1 MSGSAPRPTS
11 SAANTPITP
20 TGRTGPIRLG
30 AIGTGLAMER
40 LHWPALRQLPDRFT
54 VTAFAEKDQATAQ
67 RFAAYSGVP
76 LERRSVDYQALL
88 DRRDVDAVV
97 ILLPIP
103 LLYEAARAALQAGK
117 HVLCEKP
124 PGIDLDQGR
133 AFLEL
138 EKQFPD
144 RKLLVAENFFYR
156 DDLRL
161 ARKLLDDGAIGRL
174 NTMTWRMASQ
184 YLPDPGGRSF
194 SSTPWRWQPQYRG
207 GPHLDGGVHMIAQI
221 RLLCG
226 DVKAVHGLVQHAN
239 TKMGG
244 PSDMTL
250 NLRFVSGAIGSDVS
264 LHSEIPVQPE
274 QSRGMRLYG
283 SEGVMTFTGNFAE
296 STRTVTVHRPADPA
310 DPGDATSA
318 SAASAR
324 GAGPKTTAE
333 EHRVERTDGGYY
345 NEWRNFHDAIVHGA
359 EIVGTVAQS
368 FHNMLIVLRG
378 LDSAEGAGEVDLT
391 PDAPTPLTNKP
402 LPLWQPHGAK
412 DLFDT
417 LPCQV
422 AFP

>member
-1 MSGSAPRPTS
+1 
-11 SAANTPITP
+11 
-20 TGRTGPIRLG
+20 
-30 AIGTGLAMER
+30 MER
-40 LHWPALRQLPDRFT
+40 LHWPALRQMADRFT
-54 VTAFAEKDQATAQ
+54 ISAFAEKDQATAE
-67 RFAAYSGVP
+67 RFAAYSGVAIGQ
-76 LERRSVDYQALL
+76 RSVDYQALL

-103 LLYEAARAALQAGK
+103 LLYDAARAALQAGK

-144 RKLLVAENFFYR
+144 RTLLVAENFFYR

-161 ARKLLDDGAIGRL
+161 ARKLLDEGAIGRL

-184 YLPDPGGRSF
+184 YVPDPGGRSF
-194 SSTPWRWQPQYRG
+194 SSTPWRWHPAYRG
-207 GPHLDGGVHMIAQI
+207 GPHLDGGVHMMAQI

-250 NLRFVSGAIGSDVS
+250 NLRFVSGAIGSYVS
-264 LHSEIPVQPE
+264 LHPELPVPRE
-274 QSRGMRLYG
+274 EGRGMRLYG
-283 SEGVMTFTGNFAE
+283 SEGVMTFSGSFGE
-296 STRTVTVHRPADPA
+296 SSRTVTVHHPADP
-310 DPGDATSA
+310 DDAGSSA
-318 SAASAR
+318 GAASGSVASAR
-324 GAGPKTTAE
+324 GAGSKTSAE
-333 EHRVERTDGGYY
+333 EHRVEGSDGGYY
-345 NEWRNFHDAIVHGA
+345 NEWRNFYDAIVHDA

-391 PDAPTPLTNKP
+391 ADAPTPLTNKP
-402 LPLWQPHGAK
+402 LPLWRPHGAEG
-412 DLFDT
+412 LFET
-417 LPCQV
+417 LPCRV
-422 AFP
+422 ISPVRT